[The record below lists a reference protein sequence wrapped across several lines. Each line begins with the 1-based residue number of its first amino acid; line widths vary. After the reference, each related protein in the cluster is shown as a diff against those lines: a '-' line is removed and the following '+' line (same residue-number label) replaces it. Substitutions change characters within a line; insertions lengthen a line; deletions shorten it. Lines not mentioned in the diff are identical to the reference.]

1 MPLSRWFL
9 GWHRPEESAGL
20 SCGVPG
26 RLSGVALD
34 HGCSAWL
41 QGRVPRSGDAV
52 GALGSKRTLGTREA
66 RPVAVRGWQG
76 CECVP

>member
-9 GWHRPEESAGL
+9 GWHRSEESAGL

-26 RLSGVALD
+26 PLPGVALD
-34 HGCSAWL
+34 RGCSARL
-41 QGRVPRSGDAV
+41 PGRVPRSDDAV

-66 RPVAVRGWQG
+66 WPVAVRGWQG